1 MSDYNSSAISDFT
14 ATIQAGAAEAM
25 EALKRAF
32 DIEVV
37 SLEPGQSGELLTS
50 DIDPVYRSPG
60 LLMLPITGG
69 VGCAI
74 LIPKSTGLVPGW
86 CDAPD
91 ATGKSKLTTLAQEW
105 GMIFLPEDYFPEEF
119 RAESVPN
126 LIDACMN
133 GHLGD
138 SPGYIELNI
147 TKKDNN
153 QAKILMVWPLQ
164 EPSKVFVASDEPDV
178 DVPPPPSI
186 PGLGGSMEMLSENSG
201 YVPFDEDSIYESSG
215 AKQMTVD
222 DLPGFTRSLL
232 KVKLPVAAVLAQSRL
247 PIKMILEL
255 GVGSVVQFDKSCDSL
270 LELQVGDVTVG
281 TGEAV
286 KIGDKFGLRVH
297 NILLPEERFRQ
308 VEVRREGEYKKRKKT
323 PSIIGKAPIRSLEP
337 AEPS

>member
-1 MSDYNSSAISDFT
+1 MSDYNSSAIANFT

-32 DIEVV
+32 DIEIV
-37 SLEPGQSGELLTS
+37 SLEPGKSGELFITE
-50 DIDPVYRSPG
+50 IDPQYRSPG
-60 LLMLPITGG
+60 LLMLPVTGG

-74 LIPKSTGLVPGW
+74 LIPKSTGLVPDW

-91 ATGKSKLTTLAQEW
+91 ATGKSKLSTLAQEW
-105 GMIFLPEDYFPEEF
+105 GMTLLPEDYFPDEF
-119 RAESVPN
+119 QAETVPD
-126 LIDACMN
+126 LIDACMK
-133 GHLGD
+133 GHLGT
-138 SPGYIELNI
+138 SPGSIELNI
-147 TKKDNN
+147 TKKDNS
-153 QAKILMVWPLQ
+153 QVKILMVWPLK
-164 EPSKVFVASDEPDV
+164 EPSKVFVPTGEPEV
-178 DVPPPPSI
+178 DVPPPPPI
-186 PGLGGSMEMLSENSG
+186 PGLGGGIEHPESSG

-215 AKQMTVD
+215 AKQVTVE

-232 KVKLPVAAVLAQSRL
+232 KVKLPVAAVLAQSRR

-270 LELQVGDVTVG
+270 LELQVGEVTVG

-308 VEVRREGEYKKRKKT
+308 VEVRREGEYKKRKK
-323 PSIIGKAPIRSLEP
+323 SSAIIGKAPIRSLEP